1 MAMVRCKFLG
11 ARTLKDGSKTGM
23 LIFPES
29 ADKHTLVDLEGEV
42 YLTNQIDNPGKDALF
57 ADIKEHLQR
66 INDYIDINSPPIERE
81 LPDRAEDAQ

>member
-1 MAMVRCKFLG
+1 MAMVHCKFLG

-42 YLTNQIDNPGKDALF
+42 YLTNQIDNPGKDALM
-57 ADIKEHLQR
+57 ADIREHLQR
-66 INDYIDINSPPIERE
+66 LNDYIEQNDSPAETAQ
-81 LPDRAEDAQ
+81 PDRTEDSA